1 MLTVCEWILQQIGQY
16 CQQHNILFCVDAI
29 QSLGALPM
37 DVQDIN
43 ADCIIADGHR
53 WLISPEG
60 VLLPG
65 QPA

>member
-43 ADCIIADGHR
+43 ADCIIVQ
-53 WLISPEG
+53 PE
-60 VLLPG
+60 
-65 QPA
+65 